1 MPPGFTD
8 LSYDFGSTSCL
19 SFLPF
24 VHPATWLREGPKAQQ
39 MSPRASCLCSHPSNI
54 ILLFHQNNLQ
64 RCRGKD
70 TLTLQIAT
78 QSPAWTCKILLLL
91 LLLALTTLRHCKT
104 SPCFPGTLRTCLPS
118 IYQVC
123 FRYEH
128 PLSLSPHLH
137 LSSPSPGREGILI
150 SGNTPCTHRYVARH
164 LETTSS
170 PPSSWLRHLEH
181 LLRTPPILPCSSP
194 PFPFTGKSPS
204 PLSRHQQPREQQQLL
219 TEQKMISPH
228 PGPPLPFI
236 CRSFAASLGMFL
248 GF

>member
-1 MPPGFTD
+1 MPPGFTA

-54 ILLFHQNNLQ
+54 ILLFHQDNLQ

-70 TLTLQIAT
+70 TLTLQLAT

-91 LLLALTTLRHCKT
+91 LPLALTPLRHCKT

-118 IYQVC
+118 IYRVC
-123 FRYEH
+123 FRCEH

-164 LETTSS
+164 LEMTSS
-170 PPSSWLRHLEH
+170 PLLLGSVTLNASSGH
-181 LLRTPPILPCSSP
+181 LLFSPAPLLPSLLLANLHPLFPGTSSHGSSSSCWQSRKWSP
-194 PFPFTGKSPS
+194 PTQDPLFLPS
-204 PLSRHQQPREQQQLL
+204 AAPLLQVLVCS
-219 TEQKMISPH
+219 
-228 PGPPLPFI
+228 
-236 CRSFAASLGMFL
+236 
-248 GF
+248 